1 MISNTIRRA
10 TKKALTNGFVHRAN
24 VVRVF
29 MNAMVPFFF
38 PFLDIFTHR
47 RDIELMI
54 YEFVCGYRRGQK
66 SALNIIV
73 TITIVIR

>member
-1 MISNTIRRA
+1 
-10 TKKALTNGFVHRAN
+10 

-47 RDIELMI
+47 RDIE
-54 YEFVCGYRRGQK
+54 R
-66 SALNIIV
+66 
-73 TITIVIR
+73 

>member
-1 MISNTIRRA
+1 
-10 TKKALTNGFVHRAN
+10 
-24 VVRVF
+24 

-73 TITIVIR
+73 TITIVIQ